1 MVFVNEKRPSRGEVK
16 VAHIMVAN
24 TQKDSTI
31 VPKDRI
37 QEIYKKILDGDKFD
51 NLAKQFSD
59 DKSTASRG
67 GELKPFKTGQ
77 LSVTEFENQS
87 FNLISPGDI
96 SEPFST
102 RLGWH
107 IVKLIEKK
115 PLGTLEDLKKEIEE
129 KIKKDSRSQV
139 INKTIASDLK
149 QKYGVK
155 DNEAALSY
163 FNVVLDSTYF
173 SNNWEIKP
181 NFKAKMP
188 FLSIKEVS
196 YDAQDF
202 ADYLKT
208 RQRYYTNNQWTLKC
222 WCLKNMSIILKIN
235 FLNIVKIIWKWKIL
249 SMQIS

>member
-1 MVFVNEKRPSRGEVK
+1 MK
-16 VAHIMVAN
+16 
-24 TQKDSTI
+24 
-31 VPKDRI
+31 
-37 QEIYKKILDGDKFD
+37 
-51 NLAKQFSD
+51 
-59 DKSTASRG
+59 
-67 GELKPFKTGQ
+67 
-77 LSVTEFENQS
+77 
-87 FNLISPGDI
+87 
-96 SEPFST
+96 
-102 RLGWH
+102 
-107 IVKLIEKK
+107 KK
-115 PLGTLEDLKKEIEE
+115 PLGNLEDEKEIEE

-149 QKYGVK
+149 QKYDVK

-202 ADYLKT
+202 ADYLKLDSAIT
-208 RQRYYTNNQWTLKC
+208 QMCQMDFKVLC
-222 WCLKNMSIILKIN
+222 PKNMSIILKIN